1 MYVEELVVVSMIVA
15 IMMFCLH
22 FTDPPKKK
30 GTESER
36 SLL

>member
-1 MYVEELVVVSMIVA
+1 MHVEDLVLISMIVA

-30 GTESER
+30 N
-36 SLL
+36 